1 MNRGVQRIVS
11 AVPDEGSVSFTEI
24 IGDLDRELDTILGG
38 IIDPDESLVSA
49 INAALARQQR
59 KLIYRYGIR
68 LLARG
73 LTDTEA
79 EVLPTA
85 ATALA
90 IASYDETDYRDL
102 MLKLA
107 PLHVAA
113 TRLTGDASPTL
124 DWIAERLPDK
134 QRSNLRAWGRRPGI
148 TLAAF
153 RWKEITTE
161 GGIKL
166 EPY

>member
-1 MNRGVQRIVS
+1 MNRDVQRIVS
-11 AVPDEGSVSFTEI
+11 AVPAQGSLGFTEV
-24 IGDLDRELDTILGG
+24 IGDLDRELGTILGG

-59 KLIYRYGIR
+59 KLVYRYGIR

-73 LTDTEA
+73 LADSDS

-124 DWIAERLPDK
+124 DWIAERLPDE
-134 QRSNLRAWGRRPGI
+134 QRRNLRAWGRRAGI
-148 TLAAF
+148 TLDAF
-153 RWKEITTE
+153 RWKEVTTE
-161 GGIKL
+161 DGTKL
-166 EPY
+166 EPC